1 MDLRTVPDSGRVASA
16 WIPSQHLSP
25 ARGNTISRPT
35 LRFPQAPEGNDP
47 DLTIPMDH
55 SA

>member
-25 ARGNTISRPT
+25 ARGHTISRPA

-55 SA
+55 SP